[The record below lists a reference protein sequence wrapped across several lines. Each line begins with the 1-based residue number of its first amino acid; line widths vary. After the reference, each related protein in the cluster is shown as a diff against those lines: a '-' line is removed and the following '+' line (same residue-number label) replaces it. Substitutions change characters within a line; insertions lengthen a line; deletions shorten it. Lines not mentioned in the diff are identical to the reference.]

1 MKKIEAIIRLS
12 RFELIREA
20 LAEIDV
26 RFFTLSEV
34 KGFGLQRGETLT
46 YRGSVY
52 DADYIA
58 RLQLDIL
65 CPDEKVSDIVDA
77 IVSAGRTGKV
87 GDGKITIID
96 VDQVIR
102 IRNSETNESALS

>member
-12 RFELIREA
+12 RFEAIRDA

-26 RFFTLSEV
+26 KFFTLSEV
-34 KGFGLQRGETLT
+34 KGFGLQRGEKLT

-65 CPDEKVSDIVDA
+65 APGDKVDSIVAA
-77 IVSAGRTGKV
+77 ITSAGRTGNV
-87 GDGKITIID
+87 GDGKITIFD
-96 VDQVIR
+96 VERIVR
-102 IRNSETNESALS
+102 IRTGEEDESAL

>member
-12 RFELIREA
+12 RFESVRDA

-26 RFFTLSEV
+26 NFFTLTEV
-34 KGFGLQRGETLT
+34 KGFGLQRGEQLT

-65 CPDEKVSDIVDA
+65 APAIKVEA
-77 IVSAGRTGKV
+77 IVKAIQAAGNTGKV
-87 GDGKITIID
+87 GDGKIIVYD
-96 VDQVIR
+96 VEGIVR
-102 IRNSETNESALS
+102 IRTGERDESAI

>member
-12 RFELIREA
+12 RFESVRDA
-20 LAEIDV
+20 LAAIDV
-26 RFFTLSEV
+26 NFFTLTEV
-34 KGFGLQRGETLT
+34 KGFGLQRGEQLT

-65 CPDEKVSDIVDA
+65 APIDKVEDIVGA
-77 IVSAGRTGKV
+77 IQASGKTGKV
-87 GDGKITIID
+87 GDGKIIVYDIEGI
-96 VDQVIR
+96 VR
-102 IRNSETNESALS
+102 IRTGERDESAI

>member
-12 RFELIREA
+12 RFESIRDA
-20 LAEIDV
+20 LATIDV
-26 RFFTLSEV
+26 NFFTLSEV
-34 KGFGLQRGETLT
+34 KGFGLQRGEQLT

-65 CPDEKVSDIVDA
+65 APADKVDAIVEA

-87 GDGKITIID
+87 GDGKIVVYDLDRI
-96 VDQVIR
+96 VR
-102 IRNSETNESALS
+102 IRTGEQNESAI

>member
-12 RFELIREA
+12 RFESIRDA

-26 RFFTLSEV
+26 NFFTLTEV
-34 KGFGLQRGETLT
+34 KGFGLQRGEQLT

-65 CPDEKVSDIVDA
+65 APTEKLDA
-77 IVSAGRTGKV
+77 IISAITSAGRTGKV
-87 GDGKITIID
+87 GDGKITVFD
-96 VDQVIR
+96 VDRVVR
-102 IRNSETNESALS
+102 IRTGEEDESAI

>member
-12 RFELIREA
+12 RFDSVRDA
-20 LAEIDV
+20 LAKVGV
-26 RFFTLSEV
+26 RFFTLKEV
-34 KGFGLQRGETLT
+34 KGFGLQQGEKLM

-65 CPDEKVSDIVDA
+65 TTGDKVDSIVEA
-77 IVSAGRTGKV
+77 ILQSARTGDV
-87 GDGKITIID
+87 GDGKISVLD
-96 VDQVIR
+96 VQQVVR
-102 IRNSETNESALS
+102 IRTAEKDAKAI

>member
-12 RFELIREA
+12 RFESIRDA
-20 LAEIDV
+20 LAEIAV
-26 RFFTLSEV
+26 NFFTLTEV
-34 KGFGLQRGETLT
+34 KGFGLQRGEQLT

-65 CPDEKVSDIVDA
+65 APTEKLDA
-77 IVSAGRTGKV
+77 IISAITSAGRTGKV
-87 GDGKITIID
+87 GDGKITVFD
-96 VDQVIR
+96 VDRVVR
-102 IRNSETNESALS
+102 IRTGEEHESAI

>member
-1 MKKIEAIIRLS
+1 MKKIEAIVRLS
-12 RFELIREA
+12 RFEAVRDA

-26 RFFTLSEV
+26 RFFTLTEV
-34 KGFGLQRGETLT
+34 KGFGLQRGEKLT

-58 RLQLDIL
+58 RLQLEIL
-65 CPDEKVSDIVDA
+65 CDADKVDPIIAA
-77 IVSAGRTGKV
+77 IITAGRTGSV

-96 VDQVIR
+96 VERIVR
-102 IRNSETNESALS
+102 IRTGEENESAI

>member
-12 RFELIREA
+12 RFEAIRDA

-34 KGFGLQRGETLT
+34 KGFGLQRGEQLT

-65 CPDEKVSDIVDA
+65 APADKVDA
-77 IVSAGRTGKV
+77 IITAITSAGRTGKV
-87 GDGKITIID
+87 GDGKITVVD
-96 VDQVIR
+96 VDRIVR
-102 IRNSETNESALS
+102 IRTGEEDESAI

>member
-12 RFELIREA
+12 RFEGIRDA

-26 RFFTLSEV
+26 KFFTLSEV
-34 KGFGLQRGETLT
+34 KGFGLQRGEKLT

-65 CPDEKVSDIVDA
+65 AGEDKVDA
-77 IVSAGRTGKV
+77 IIQAITSAGRTGSV
-87 GDGKITIID
+87 GDGKIIVYDLERI
-96 VDQVIR
+96 VR
-102 IRNSETNESALS
+102 IRTGELNESAV

>member
-12 RFELIREA
+12 RFEAVRDA

-34 KGFGLQRGETLT
+34 KGFGLQKGEKIV
-46 YRGSVY
+46 YRGSTY
-52 DADYIA
+52 DSDYIA

-65 CPDEKVSDIVDA
+65 TTDDKEESIVKA
-77 IVSAGRTGKV
+77 ILESGKTGEV
-87 GDGKITIID
+87 GDGKIIVYD
-96 VDQVIR
+96 VQQVVR
-102 IRNSETNESALS
+102 IRTSERNASAI

>member
-12 RFELIREA
+12 RFEAIRDA

-26 RFFTLSEV
+26 KFFTLSEV
-34 KGFGLQRGETLT
+34 KGFGLQRGEQLT

-58 RLQLDIL
+58 RLQLDLLAPI
-65 CPDEKVSDIVDA
+65 DMVDPIIAA
-77 IVSAGRTGKV
+77 ITSAGRTGSV
-87 GDGKITIID
+87 GDGQISVFD
-96 VDQVIR
+96 VERVVR
-102 IRNSETNESALS
+102 IRTGEENESAI

>member
-12 RFELIREA
+12 RFEGIRDA

-26 RFFTLSEV
+26 NFFTLSEV
-34 KGFGLQRGETLT
+34 KGFGLQRGEKLT

-65 CPDEKVSDIVDA
+65 APASKVDA
-77 IVSAGRTGKV
+77 IIEAITSAGRTGKV
-87 GDGKITIID
+87 GDGKITVVD
-96 VDQVIR
+96 VERIVR
-102 IRNSETNESALS
+102 IRTGERDDSAI

>member
-12 RFELIREA
+12 RFEGIRDA

-26 RFFTLSEV
+26 KFFTLSEV
-34 KGFGLQRGETLT
+34 KGFGLQRGEKLT

-58 RLQLDIL
+58 RLQLDIVAGE
-65 CPDEKVSDIVDA
+65 DKVDDIIQA
-77 IVSAGRTGKV
+77 ITAAGRTGQI
-87 GDGKITIID
+87 GDGKIIVYDLERI
-96 VDQVIR
+96 VR
-102 IRNSETNESALS
+102 IRNGELNESAI

>member
-12 RFELIREA
+12 RFEAIRDA

-34 KGFGLQRGETLT
+34 KGFGLQRGEKLT

-58 RLQLDIL
+58 RLQLDL
-65 CPDEKVSDIVDA
+65 LVSADKVDDIISV
-77 IVSAGRTGKV
+77 ITSAGRTGKV
-87 GDGKITIID
+87 GDGKISVFD
-96 VDQVIR
+96 VDRIVR
-102 IRNSETNESALS
+102 IRTGEENESAI

>member
-1 MKKIEAIIRLS
+1 MKKIESIIRLS
-12 RFELIREA
+12 RFEAVRDA
-20 LAEIDV
+20 LAEINI

-34 KGFGLQRGETLT
+34 KGFGLQRGEKLT

-65 CPDEKVSDIVDA
+65 APNDKVDA
-77 IVSAGRTGKV
+77 ILEAITRAGRTGEV
-87 GDGKITIID
+87 GDGKISVYD
-96 VDQVIR
+96 VSRAIR
-102 IRNSETNESALS
+102 IRTGEEDESAL